1 MASPNDRAWLTL
13 RCRTW
18 ASTLHFLL
26 TGAGAAIAQD
36 APDALPGFTEMEAA
50 GATIGEIRIVTR
62 DIFDTSDPKEDKLLF
77 RWANAL
83 HIQTRPG
90 VVERSLLFK
99 TGDPLS
105 LRVLEETER
114 NLRNVRYLY
123 DVRFRPVGW
132 HDGIVDIEVETRDTW
147 SLDVGASA
155 GRSGGSNSG
164 GVHLKD
170 YNLFGSGISLNVGR
184 SKNVDRSSTELQFAN
199 EHLFGSATALRYSHA
214 TSSDGGSDSAMLLR
228 PFEALDARR
237 AAGITASRDNRIDS
251 IYNAGSVTS
260 QYRHRLTQAE
270 AFAGTSDGLVD
281 GWVKRYSVGL
291 TLQDDRYTR
300 EAALVAPADLP
311 PDQKLVA
318 PFLRYEL
325 IEDRF
330 EKELNRNLI
339 GRPEYFAL
347 GLAARVQFGY
357 SLAGLGSTRNAWL
370 YSASIS
376 RGTEPAA
383 GQTLLGS
390 ARIEGQYA
398 DGVVSRQRVGGQ
410 LQYYRPQSPRWL
422 FYAGA
427 SADLLTRPDADD
439 GLLLGG
445 DNGLRGYPLRY
456 QSGHRRLLV
465 TVEERFYTDLYVWQL
480 FRIGGAAFLD
490 TGRAWGGANANAAN
504 PGWLSNVG
512 MGLRIVSARSAF
524 SNVLHIDLAVPLNA
538 TGNVKKL
545 QFLVKTRASF

>member
-1 MASPNDRAWLTL
+1 MNSPSVRARWALW
-13 RCRTW
+13 RRTGS
-18 ASTLHFLL
+18 AVLSFFLMHF
-26 TGAGAAIAQD
+26 GAALAQD
-36 APDALPGFTEMEAA
+36 TPEALPGFAELEAA
-50 GATIGEIRIVTR
+50 GATIGEIRVVTR
-62 DIFDTSDPKEDKLLF
+62 DIFDTSDPKEDRLLF
-77 RWANAL
+77 RWANTL

-99 TGDPLS
+99 TGDALS

-114 NLRNVRYLY
+114 NLRSVRYLY
-123 DVRFRPVGW
+123 DVKFRPVAW

-155 GRSGGSNSG
+155 GRSGGANSG
-164 GVHLKD
+164 GLHLKD
-170 YNLFGSGISLNVGR
+170 YNLLGTGISVNLAR
-184 SKNVDRSSTELQFAN
+184 SKNVDRSSNEFQFAN

-214 TSSDGGSDSAMLLR
+214 TSSDGRSDSATLIR
-228 PFEALDARR
+228 PFDALDTRR
-237 AAGITASRDNRIDS
+237 AAGITASRETRIDS
-251 IYNAGSVTS
+251 IYNAGSIS
-260 QYRHRLTQAE
+260 RQYRHRLSQAE
-270 AFAGTSDGLVD
+270 AFAGTSNGLVD
-281 GWVKRYSVGL
+281 AWVTRYSVGM

-300 EAALVAPADLP
+300 DPALVAPAELP

-330 EKELNRNLI
+330 EKEQNRNLI

-347 GLAARVQFGY
+347 GLATRVQLGY
-357 SLAGLGSTRNAWL
+357 ALVGLGSTRNAWL
-370 YSASIS
+370 YSGSVS
-376 RGTEPAA
+376 RGAEPAA

-398 DGVVSRQRVGGQ
+398 DGVVSRRRMAGQ
-410 LQYYRPQSPRWL
+410 LQYYRAQSPRWL

-427 SADLLTRPDADD
+427 SAEMLIHPPADE

-445 DNGLRGYPLRY
+445 DSGLRGYPLRY
-456 QSGHRRLLV
+456 QSGDRRFLF
-465 TVEERFYTDLYVWQL
+465 TAEERFYTDLYVWQL
-480 FRIGGAAFLD
+480 FRIGGAAFFD
-490 TGRAWGGANANAAN
+490 TGRAAGGANANAVN

-512 MGLRIVSARSAF
+512 LGLRIVSARAAF
-524 SNVLHIDLAVPLNA
+524 SNVLHIDLAIPLNA
-538 TGNVKKL
+538 TADMKKL